1 MTSELCRSIM
11 PEMAKK
17 KLSMTLPRVV
27 SERQWQA
34 ARKKLLAK
42 EKALTRKH
50 DALAAE
56 RRRMPMVK
64 IDKPYVFEGPGGEAS
79 LLDLFD
85 GRRQLIIYH
94 FMFAPGVEGWPDA
107 G

>member
-1 MTSELCRSIM
+1 
-11 PEMAKK
+11 
-17 KLSMTLPRVV
+17 MTLPRVV
-27 SERQWQA
+27 SELEWSA

-64 IDKPYVFEGPGGEAS
+64 IGKPYVFATPTAGAWRCWGAR
-79 LLDLFD
+79 
-85 GRRQLIIYH
+85 GRSSI
-94 FMFAPGVEGWPDA
+94 
-107 G
+107 